1 MMSRKGENHFCDPI
15 YKGVNSHNRRTKGGI
30 NFGSNL
36 RDVIFGWSLEH
47 FNFFFFFFF
56 LVPFL
61 LSISPYARLLG

>member
-47 FNFFFFFFF
+47 FNFF
-56 LVPFL
+56 VKMK
-61 LSISPYARLLG
+61 